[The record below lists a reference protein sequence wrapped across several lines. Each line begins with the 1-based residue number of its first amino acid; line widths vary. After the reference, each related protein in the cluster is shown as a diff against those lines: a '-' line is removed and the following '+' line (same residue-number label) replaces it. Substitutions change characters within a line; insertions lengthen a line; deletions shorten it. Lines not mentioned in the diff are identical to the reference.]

1 MHHLHR
7 HLVSPILTAPR
18 GAGKTRTTRTTK
30 NTKDLPGTHKTTM
43 PKYQC
48 PFPECT
54 YETENVK
61 DELAAVLLSVHSTG
75 IHTAS
80 PASAA
85 WAAAKVEKVRRPTV
99 SAAGSSEEWSYFLTL
114 ELRGK
119 TGSYNYLNVATNSYA
134 RPNKEHRRLA
144 NK

>member
-1 MHHLHR
+1 M
-7 HLVSPILTAPR
+7 
-18 GAGKTRTTRTTK
+18 TTRTTK
-30 NTKDLPGTHKTTM
+30 NTKDLPGTHKTIM

-80 PASAA
+80 LASAA
-85 WAAAKVEKVRRPTV
+85 PAAAKVVKVRRPTV
-99 SAAGSSEEWSYFLTL
+99 SAVGSSEEWSYFLTRWQDYV
-114 ELRGK
+114 EATKVTGK
-119 TGSYNYLNVATNSYA
+119 DRVVYA
-134 RPNKEHRRLA
+134 RT
-144 NK
+144 